1 MEKYSLIDSEDRALS
16 ELSAIVGV
24 HNIDKISI
32 CGVSPREMKVYEMKH
47 LLDVTETI
55 RRRKQKTQLMLD
67 QELLS
72 ELENLLG
79 KGRLSSIDICGITP
93 MRMDKEELE
102 SLHQLIHTMKLRSKG
117 YQVMEDRFDL
127 EGETI
132 HVVFDYHP
140 KIVEQMGTIPSAS
153 YKKPKKR
160 WEVHVS
166 QWPALEEVFR
176 VTQPNI
182 EIKYQQWMRKNKANR
197 LKLTNQGCFLTGMD
211 LPLQEI
217 HMATSF
223 PDQNA
228 QHMAAFKSG
237 AWDGRVALYE
247 SGSGFFPYG
256 LLGRV
261 LHVLKQMNVAYEF
274 IDERVRPQ
282 RVHDFQKNVYL
293 RDYQERTQARALE
306 KGRGILQLATGA
318 GKTKTASAIV
328 AEYGLN
334 TIFFVHTKFLLGQAK
349 EALQE
354 VLGTRVGQVG
364 DGIVEIQPVTVAMVQ
379 TTIKALGG
387 EYKPS
392 DDDLEGESAQYE
404 DTTDIRGK
412 EQLIIDMLKST
423 ELVFFDECQF
433 VAAETFYTIANY
445 CPAYY
450 KFGLSATPY
459 RSDKKDLMIEAALG
473 PVIDKIN
480 ASYLIKRG
488 FLTRPKIHYFPV
500 GRLKAGEERNYQ
512 QVYREEIAENAYRNQ
527 MIVESTKRLNAK
539 NRSVLILVQ
548 QVNHGKLIQEMFR
561 NSGMDVE
568 FVYGDDNMDK
578 RDLEVYKLRTKK
590 KLALIATT
598 IADEGLDVP
607 SLDAVILGGGG
618 KSPSKGMQRVGRAIR
633 VFGDNEEAYE
643 IFSSTKE
650 LIEMKKNTLIV
661 VDDVD
666 RGERLKEYFKSVNP
680 SRNKA
685 AIDIEFLHGDGFLR
699 NKQEILGHLSNK
711 DMLSLIVLAGEVS
724 VDDIMGLT
732 PLDAVLISGGE
743 KIDSKSI
750 EKTPKNVQRMRVS
763 IEKVEVVKDE
773 KSKIVEK
780 LSETVNLDGIVGEIE
795 RKKSILFLVDES
807 RYGKALK
814 ESLKDRGIQVQ
825 FLTGG
830 KQSGKMVEK
839 IQELGNGK
847 GQVLIV
853 NAQHLSEAV
862 PLHLLDKVY
871 VVYGENAP
879 NHSLEVTQKDVR
891 IFTKKDEAFV
901 IDFIDNC
908 KYLYNHSLERRMM
921 FETEE
926 EFVISGW
933 AKQ

>member
-1 MEKYSLIDSEDRALS
+1 MDQTTVIESTFHGLQ
-16 ELSAIVGV
+16 ELGAVVGT
-24 HNIDKISI
+24 HNIDNVSI
-32 CGVSPREMKVYEMKH
+32 CGITPKEMTPIELKYLIDLTHTIKKRKEKGQL
-47 LLDVTETI
+47 LLDHE
-55 RRRKQKTQLMLD
+55 LMT
-67 QELLS
+67 
-72 ELENLLG
+72 ELEDLLG
-79 KGRLSSIDICGITP
+79 QGRLPSINICGITP

-102 SLHQLIHTMKLRSKG
+102 SLHHLVHTMKLRSKG
-117 YQVMEDRFDL
+117 FKVLEDRFTLD
-127 EGETI
+127 GEII
-132 HVVFDYHP
+132 HVTFDYHP
-140 KIVEQMGTIPSAS
+140 RIVEQMGTIPSAG
-153 YKKPKKR
+153 YKKAKKR

-176 VTQPNI
+176 VTQPDI
-182 EIKYQQWMRKNKANR
+182 EIAHQRWIKAHSVNR
-197 LKLTNQGCFLTGMD
+197 LRLTNKGCYLTGLQ

-217 HMATSF
+217 HLVTSF
-223 PDQNA
+223 PDVNA

-237 AWDGRVALYE
+237 AWDGRVALYD
-247 SGSGFFPYG
+247 SGTGFLPYG
-256 LLGRV
+256 LLGKV
-261 LHVLKQMNVAYEF
+261 LQVLKKMNVSYEF
-274 IDERVRPQ
+274 IDERVKPKKI
-282 RVHDFQKNVYL
+282 HHFEKNVNL
-293 RDYQERTQARALE
+293 RDYQERTQAKALE
-306 KGRGILQLATGA
+306 QGRGILQLATGA

-328 AEYGLN
+328 SEYGLN

-354 VLGTRVGQVG
+354 VLGTTVGQVG
-364 DGIVEIQPVTVAMVQ
+364 DGIVDIHPVTVAMVQ

-392 DDDLEGESAQYE
+392 EDDLEGESAQYE
-404 DTTDIRGK
+404 DDTDIRGK
-412 EQLIIDMLKST
+412 EQMIIDMLNQT
-423 ELVFFDECQF
+423 ELIFFDECQF

-445 CPAYY
+445 CAAYY

-500 GRLKAGEERNYQ
+500 GRLKGGEERNYQ
-512 QVYREEIAENAYRNQ
+512 QVYREEIAENVYRNQ
-527 MIVESTKRLNAK
+527 MIVESTRRLNAK

-561 NSGMDVE
+561 QKGMDVE

-633 VFGDNEEAYE
+633 VFGEPEEAFE

-650 LIEMKKNTLIV
+650 LLSMNKNSLIL
-661 VDDVD
+661 VDSVE
-666 RGERLKEYFKSVNP
+666 RGVKLREYFLSTNP
-680 SRNKA
+680 GRNKYPLD
-685 AIDIEFLHGDGFLR
+685 IDFLHGADFLSD
-699 NKQEILGHLSNK
+699 KQAILERLARK
-711 DMLSLIVLAGEVS
+711 ETMSLIVHAEDITVEEVME
-724 VDDIMGLT
+724 VT
-732 PLDAVLISGGE
+732 PLDAVMVSGGE
-743 KIDSKSI
+743 KIDAQAIQRMPDNVHRLDLSI
-750 EKTPKNVQRMRVS
+750 EREEIEVDGKSKVV
-763 IEKVEVVKDE
+763 EKVSGDHSLKPLWKDFE
-773 KSKIVEK
+773 QGRTVLLLVE
-780 LSETVNLDGIVGEIE
+780 
-795 RKKSILFLVDES
+795 ES
-807 RYGKALK
+807 RYGRVLKEALK
-814 ESLKDRGIQVQ
+814 EKEIKAS

-830 KQSGKMVEK
+830 KQVGKIVEK
-839 IQELGNGK
+839 IAEVGDRKTQA
-847 GQVLIV
+847 LIV
-853 NAQHLSEAV
+853 NAQHMSQATDMYRV
-862 PLHLLDKVY
+862 DKVY
-871 VVYGENAP
+871 VVHGDKTPHRA
-879 NHSLEVTQKDVR
+879 LEVVQKDIR
-891 IFTKKDEAFV
+891 IFTKKEEAFV

-933 AKQ
+933 K